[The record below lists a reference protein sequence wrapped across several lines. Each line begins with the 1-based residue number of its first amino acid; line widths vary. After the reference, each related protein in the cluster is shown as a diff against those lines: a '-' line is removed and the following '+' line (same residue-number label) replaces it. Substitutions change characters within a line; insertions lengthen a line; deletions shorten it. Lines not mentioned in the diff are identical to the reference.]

1 LGLFHHAKRCAVCGG
16 RARTNRQTLE
26 IRESDG
32 ASRGDRARAVCL
44 RCGPRLVS
52 AATHGGVLHSAEG
65 VAVAAPGGGLGV
77 QMVPSTYLPPDR
89 NAASVPLRPLTVIIW
104 AFSVALILVFGALA
118 IFASPLFFLGVLAT
132 FLPLGLLAL
141 RSE

>member
-1 LGLFHHAKRCAVCGG
+1 
-16 RARTNRQTLE
+16 
-26 IRESDG
+26 
-32 ASRGDRARAVCL
+32 
-44 RCGPRLVS
+44 
-52 AATHGGVLHSAEG
+52 
-65 VAVAAPGGGLGV
+65 
-77 QMVPSTYLPPDR
+77 MVPSTYLPPDR